1 MNLLV
6 SACLLG
12 VECRYCGTGL
22 FNSAVY
28 QLKEQHN
35 LIPVCPEQL
44 GGLTTP
50 RNPVEIRDN
59 LAIDEEENEYTT
71 QFNKGAEEV
80 LKIAQLLDCPVA
92 ILKSKSPS
100 CGYGK
105 IYDGNFD
112 GTLIPGK
119 GITAAKLEEHGIK
132 VLTEQDIEDG
142 KF

>member
-1 MNLLV
+1 
-6 SACLLG
+6 
-12 VECRYCGTGL
+12 
-22 FNSAVY
+22 
-28 QLKEQHN
+28 
-35 LIPVCPEQL
+35 
-44 GGLTTP
+44 
-50 RNPVEIRDN
+50 VEIRDN